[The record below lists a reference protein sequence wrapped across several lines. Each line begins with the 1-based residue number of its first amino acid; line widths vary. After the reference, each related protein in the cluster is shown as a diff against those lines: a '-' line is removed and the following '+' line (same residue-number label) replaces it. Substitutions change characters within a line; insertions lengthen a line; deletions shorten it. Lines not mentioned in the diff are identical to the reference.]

1 MSNAWKA
8 LVPMLIAGVT
18 VGVAGFMVYKQVNDE
33 ETYKPLTDEDI
44 AQKKKYFNKI
54 IKSKEILL
62 TDEMNEGS
70 EVEPC
75 YSMKF
80 IKEFFD
86 TIIEGSVVP
95 FRNITK
101 EYREHRRIVAE
112 KSKTSGSK
120 KDMAVLISDFDKR
133 YQDVI
138 ATVSKNLIESLE
150 LDQQKFELT
159 IDILLQSNP
168 EFKNFYDSIV
178 RILLRR
184 CVDRGQFTN
193 VSDQEKVFV
202 YLKFLISVYKS
213 LDSEVDV
220 YEFIDNNWPKELW
233 VEYKRILSHDYAE
246 KEWDIEFDYVI
257 AWQEKWFNQDIGALI
272 EEFYAIIEK
281 DYENL
286 QNGVLPQRKAV
297 GESEWS
303 MANES
308 TNDEMEL
315 GLMNN

>member
-1 MSNAWKA
+1 
-8 LVPMLIAGVT
+8 MLIAGVT

-62 TDEMNEGS
+62 TDEMDEGS
-70 EVEPC
+70 EVATC

-86 TIIEGSVVP
+86 TLIEGSVVP

-101 EYREHRRIVAE
+101 EYRKHRRIVAD
-112 KSKTSGSK
+112 KSKTSGCK
-120 KDMAVLISDFDKR
+120 KDMALLISDFEKR

-138 ATVSKNLIESLE
+138 ATVSKNLFESLE
-150 LDQQKFELT
+150 LDQEKFDLT
-159 IDILLQSNP
+159 TDILLQSNP
-168 EFKNFYDSIV
+168 EFKKFYDSIE
-178 RILLRR
+178 RTLLRR

-193 VSDQEKVFV
+193 NSDKEKVFV

-220 YEFIDNNWPKELW
+220 YEFIDNNWPKEHW
-233 VEYKRILSHDYAE
+233 VEYKRILSQDYA
-246 KEWDIEFDYVI
+246 
-257 AWQEKWFNQDIGALI
+257 
-272 EEFYAIIEK
+272 
-281 DYENL
+281 
-286 QNGVLPQRKAV
+286 
-297 GESEWS
+297 
-303 MANES
+303 
-308 TNDEMEL
+308 
-315 GLMNN
+315 

>member
-33 ETYKPLTDEDI
+33 ETYKPLTEEDI

-62 TDEMNEGS
+62 TDEMDEGS
-70 EVEPC
+70 EVATC

-86 TIIEGSVVP
+86 TLIEGSVVP

-101 EYREHRRIVAE
+101 EYRKHRRIVAD

-150 LDQQKFELT
+150 LDQEKFELT

-168 EFKNFYDSIV
+168 EFKKFYVSIE
-178 RILLRR
+178 RNLLRR

-193 VSDQEKVFV
+193 NSDKEKVFV

-220 YEFIDNNWPKELW
+220 YDFIDNNWPKEHW
-233 VEYKRILSHDYAE
+233 VEYKRILSQDYAK

-272 EEFYAIIEK
+272 EEFYAMIEK

-286 QNGVLPQRKAV
+286 QNGVLPQRKAE

>member
-18 VGVAGFMVYKQVNDE
+18 VGVAGFIVYKQVNDE

-62 TDEMNEGS
+62 TDEMDEGS
-70 EVEPC
+70 EVEPY

-86 TIIEGSVVP
+86 TLIEGSVVP

-101 EYREHRRIVAE
+101 EYREHRRIVAK
-112 KSKTSGSK
+112 KSETSGSK

-168 EFKNFYDSIV
+168 QFKKFYVSIE
-178 RILLRR
+178 RTLLRR

-193 VSDQEKVFV
+193 VSDEEKVFV
-202 YLKFLISVYKS
+202 YLKFLISIYKS

-220 YEFIDNNWPKELW
+220 YDFIDNNWPKEHW
-233 VEYKRILSHDYAE
+233 VEYKRILSQDSAE

-257 AWQEKWFNQDIGALI
+257 AWQEKWFNQNIGALI
-272 EEFYAIIEK
+272 EEFYAMIEK
-281 DYENL
+281 DYGNL

>member
-62 TDEMNEGS
+62 TDEMDEGS
-70 EVEPC
+70 EVATC

-86 TIIEGSVVP
+86 TLIEGSVVP

-101 EYREHRRIVAE
+101 EYRKHRRIVAD

-150 LDQQKFELT
+150 LDQEKFELT

-168 EFKNFYDSIV
+168 EFKKFYDSIE
-178 RILLRR
+178 RTLLRR
-184 CVDRGQFTN
+184 CVDRGQFTDS
-193 VSDQEKVFV
+193 SDKEKVFV

-220 YEFIDNNWPKELW
+220 YDFIDNNWPKEHW
-233 VEYKRILSHDYAE
+233 VEYKRILSQDYAKE
-246 KEWDIEFDYVI
+246 EWDIEFDYVI

-272 EEFYAIIEK
+272 EEFYAMIEK

-286 QNGVLPQRKAV
+286 QNGVLPLRKAV
-297 GESEWS
+297 GDSEWS

-315 GLMNN
+315 GLMNH